1 MSVRQKKAASKSA
14 LKGPPEELS
23 SKLEAALTENES
35 LRRELAYRD
44 EIIQRLRTS
53 SEGLKTQLETLEQ
66 KLTETEHD
74 KKDFVLNLEL
84 KLQKLNSDREKEES
98 KMQLQIETLKSENA
112 TLSMKL
118 KTTESEFRKTVEEKE
133 AVIDEQGTHISCMAT
148 EFESMLN

>member
-1 MSVRQKKAASKSA
+1 MI
-14 LKGPPEELS
+14 GPPEELS

-74 KKDFVLNLEL
+74 KKDFVL
-84 KLQKLNSDREKEES
+84 S
-98 KMQLQIETLKSENA
+98 A
-112 TLSMKL
+112 
-118 KTTESEFRKTVEEKE
+118 
-133 AVIDEQGTHISCMAT
+133 
-148 EFESMLN
+148 